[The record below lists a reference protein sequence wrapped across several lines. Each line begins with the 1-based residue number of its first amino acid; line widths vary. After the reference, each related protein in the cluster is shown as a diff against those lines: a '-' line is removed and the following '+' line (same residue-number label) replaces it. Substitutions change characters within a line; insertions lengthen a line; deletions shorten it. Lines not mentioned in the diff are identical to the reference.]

1 MIKYICIHVFKY
13 FQTYLLDIAKVK
25 NWKYKEEFYTDQS
38 TKTII
43 EETVRAKLLDILP
56 CEMPYKVKIII
67 DHLEF
72 GDDNINIFLTLDCPK
87 KRYVRTLLKMK
98 SHKIKCLAFDV
109 EKELRHAFRTTV
121 IVRINV
127 KCTNS

>member
-1 MIKYICIHVFKY
+1 
-13 FQTYLLDIAKVK
+13 
-25 NWKYKEEFYTDQS
+25 
-38 TKTII
+38 
-43 EETVRAKLLDILP
+43 
-56 CEMPYKVKIII
+56 MPYKVKIII

-109 EKELRHAFRTTV
+109 ERELRHAFRTTV

-127 KCTNS
+127 KCTSS